1 MLAKWTLKGRALRYQ
16 DPGLGFF
23 LQVSGFAARGKK
35 AGDHRAPA
43 PPAGEPGSGRP
54 DRAPWRR
61 PRGGEEATCPAP
73 APAPQVTHRVHP
85 GPTLRC
91 PGPALRPSAAPST
104 EILAG
109 WGLGTR
115 SQSSPTTLMRPTCSW
130 NLLGAGVGASRGA
143 CREPALAIRPRGVRA
158 LGDLSTTEM
167 WTWTFFFFF
176 LGGAKFQTDGRPW
189 RKRLFSRHPEQRR
202 SWCEAVDAYS
212 LQLNCRNQAWIRNY
226 EHIPDTTKEGECEM
240 EKWNLLKLL

>member
-1 MLAKWTLKGRALRYQ
+1 MITPVSPCREPPSCCLPVLLKAADQ
-16 DPGLGFF
+16 
-23 LQVSGFAARGKK
+23 LQVTSAPGGQT
-35 AGDHRAPA
+35 AGAPACGGTRRLRTRAPA

-115 SQSSPTTLMRPTCSW
+115 SQSSPTTLMRPTCS
-130 NLLGAGVGASRGA
+130 
-143 CREPALAIRPRGVRA
+143 
-158 LGDLSTTEM
+158 
-167 WTWTFFFFF
+167 
-176 LGGAKFQTDGRPW
+176 
-189 RKRLFSRHPEQRR
+189 
-202 SWCEAVDAYS
+202 
-212 LQLNCRNQAWIRNY
+212 
-226 EHIPDTTKEGECEM
+226 
-240 EKWNLLKLL
+240 